1 MARHFTLSLP
11 TFSGFVF
18 RRWLLWLLPVF
29 TLLIYSNT
37 WDASFHLDDD
47 INIVENRAIRI
58 KSLDLSSLIQA
69 GFRSPLPNR
78 FVANMS
84 FALNY
89 YFGGLHVFGY
99 HWINTLIHLGAALLL
114 YFFLY
119 QTFLLQRLRRSI
131 SFPGEAA
138 AVAALLWAI
147 HPIQTQSVTYIV
159 QRMTSLSAFFYLLA
173 FVLYLQGRKGMEAKR
188 LSGFQSRSGYWYL
201 GSGLAALLSFGSKET
216 AITLPMMIVL
226 YDFLFFTGEDRKRVK
241 KAVPIYLALWIG
253 TGLIALLYLWGAT
266 GAFGAL
272 QEGVSKQYGVDYIPW
287 DLRLMTGARVLVY
300 YLSLLFFPH
309 PSRLNLDYDFPLSY
323 SLLNP
328 PTTLL
333 SAVVLIGL
341 LFFAAVSWKKKPLLV
356 FFVFWYFGNLLLE
369 STVLQLDLVFEHRL
383 YLPSVAFFVCITLGL
398 LRWASAPAPEWV
410 SIFISLLLAGLISVQ
425 AFWTFER
432 NQVWREEITLWQ
444 DTISKSPRKARPY
457 EALGA
462 AFAEQGR
469 FDEAIQVF
477 LTALRLNEKDA
488 KVHTNLGVAYYKK
501 GKIEQAISELKRAI
515 EINKRDALA
524 YYNLANI
531 FTDRERWDDA
541 IEAYEKAI
549 EILPDKTMIRHNLA
563 YALNR
568 KGMRQEAIH
577 EYLEAIRQENDLV
590 ESHKN
595 LAALYLQEEQ
605 IGEALHHYQE
615 AARIRPEDPAIHRV
629 MGSLYKKQKLFDL
642 ALREFEK
649 AAQLAPSPTTY
660 YQLGTVLD
668 QKKEWREAI
677 RAYQKAIEL
686 NPKMVEAYI
695 NLGVDYQKENQLE
708 FSMKAF
714 LEAMRLQP
722 ELAEAH
728 NNLGYLYQQKG
739 LVDLARLEYQ
749 LALRF
754 RPQWDLPRINL
765 MQLQSPI
772 QEVTLQP
779 GQ

>member
-1 MARHFTLSLP
+1 MARLLSLSTP
-11 TFSGFVF
+11 TVSGFIY
-18 RRWLLWLLPVF
+18 RRWILGLIPVL

-47 INIVENRAIRI
+47 VNIVENRAIQI
-58 KSLDLSSLIQA
+58 KSLDLSSLIRA

-89 YFGGLHVFGY
+89 YFGELHVFGY
-99 HWINTLIHLGAALLL
+99 HWINYLIHLGTAFLL

-119 QTFLLQRLRRSI
+119 QTFSLQRLRRSI
-131 SFPGEAA
+131 PFPGEAA
-138 AVAALLWAI
+138 AIASLLWAV
-147 HPIQTQSVTYIV
+147 HPVQTQSVTYIV

-173 FVLYLQGRKGMEAKR
+173 FVLYIQGRKEMEEGRRLGSRSR
-188 LSGFQSRSGYWYL
+188 LSYWYL
-201 GSGLAALLSFGSKET
+201 GSGIAALLSLGSKET
-216 AITLPMMIVL
+216 AITLPMMIAL
-226 YDFLFFTGEDRKRVK
+226 YDFLFFCRGDRGKIK
-241 KAVPIYLALWIG
+241 KAAPIYLALLVA
-253 TGLIALLYLWGAT
+253 TGAIALFYLWGAT

-272 QEGVSKQYGVDYIPW
+272 QEGISKQYGVDQIPW
-287 DLRLMTGARVLVY
+287 DLRLMTESRVLIY

-323 SLLNP
+323 SPLNP

-333 SAVVLIGL
+333 SAITFIA
-341 LFFAAVSWKKKPLLV
+341 FFVFACCSWKRKPLLA
-356 FFVFWYFGNLLLE
+356 FFAFWYLGNLLLE

-383 YLPSVAFFVCITLGL
+383 YLPSVAFFVGITLGL
-398 LRWASAPAPEWV
+398 LRWVPAASSEGASLFVP
-410 SIFISLLLAGLISVQ
+410 FLLLVLISIH

-432 NQVWREEITLWQ
+432 NRVWREETTLWE
-444 DTISKSPRKARPY
+444 DTVSKSPQKARPY
-457 EALGA
+457 KALGTA
-462 AFAEQGR
+462 YAEQGR
-469 FDEAIQVF
+469 LDEAIQAF
-477 LTALRLNEKDA
+477 LTALRLNENYA

-501 GKIEQAISELKRAI
+501 GKIPQAISEFKRAI
-515 EINKRDALA
+515 ELNERDALA

-531 FTDRERWDDA
+531 FTDQGRWDDA
-541 IEAYEKAI
+541 IAAYQKAV
-549 EILPDKTMIRHNLA
+549 EILPVEPMVRHNLA

-577 EYLEAIRQENDLV
+577 QYLEAIREKSDMV

-605 IGEALHHYQE
+605 IDEALHHYQE
-615 AARIRPEDPAIHRV
+615 ASRIRPDDPGVHR
-629 MGSLYKKQKLFDL
+629 MIGSLYKKQKLFDL
-642 ALREFEK
+642 ARQEFGK
-649 AAQLAPSPTTY
+649 AAQLVPSPTAY

-668 QKKEWREAI
+668 QQKEWRAAI

-686 NPKMVEAYI
+686 NPEMIEAHI
-695 NLGVDYQKENQLE
+695 NLGVAYQKQGQFDL
-708 FSMKAF
+708 SMKAF

-739 LVDLARLEYQ
+739 LVELARLEYT

-772 QEVTLQP
+772 QKIAFPP
-779 GQ
+779 GK